1 MVQSLPTS
9 IKTDDVVGFLQ
20 KGEENYTA
28 GWVEKV
34 AKGIATVNY
43 LTPEKQVEKTKV
55 PVAELYKLE
64 NLAYQLTPGT
74 EVVICGGEHAG
85 KWGTIPH
92 DYDPHSEWRGGKINV
107 ISPKGVNLYPTEE
120 RVQLLSFSPQKA
132 PQQETQDV
140 DEREFSCFRWIN
152 ERRLRMVEVGYTS
165 DELIKFEQLNSS
177 LKGDETLEQMLTSWQ
192 ELFGSSYLSDE
203 AEEEKATEV
212 ETIVMGA
219 DLAST
224 TQTEEEEEE
233 EPFRYKSLEQEEA
246 CKAVISKATEIL
258 QEHTIDYFVIGQQVD
273 YIRTEH
279 IKDFNEF
286 KKWLASP
293 EWRTAHGNRFKSRM
307 AQYCQKMYKNAVE
320 NGLTVDALKENLQ
333 CSPTTSRKLF
343 GQTQYAKNGA
353 LDEVKSRIEKG
364 EVLDDVAVQE
374 IQGRYTPPK
383 PVDPF
388 KDTGTGCYTCRHY
401 QLENEVRHCALYEQP
416 IKSLEKAKSGVET
429 PEGGKFKASV
439 GCRNLAAGEIEVKT
453 TTTQPEESV
462 QANSKPAPTA
472 YQEILLPVEVFSRLE
487 IGARSAAMKLE
498 DYATVVVDKALEAH
512 KWEAECERLQHRI
525 DTLTLELVAVQ
536 SQPGEESEDSWFKN
550 VMKEREE

>member
-1 MVQSLPTS
+1 MVQSLPN
-9 IKTDDVVGFLQ
+9 IKTDDVVGFLA
-20 KGEENYTA
+20 KGEENYTV

-34 AKGIATVNY
+34 TKGVATVSF
-43 LTPEKQVEKTKV
+43 LTPEKQVDKAKV
-55 PVAELYKLE
+55 PVAELYKLG

-85 KWGTIPH
+85 KWGTIPS

-107 ISPKGVNLYPTEE
+107 VTSKGVNLYPTEE

-132 PQQETQDV
+132 PQQRETQIV

-152 ERRLRMVEVGYTS
+152 ERRLRMAKLGYTS

-203 AEEEKATEV
+203 AEAEAEAEQEATEV

-224 TQTEEEEEE
+224 QTEEEEEEEE

-383 PVDPF
+383 PIDPF
-388 KDTGTGCYTCRHY
+388 KDTQTGCYTCRHY
-401 QLENEVRHCALYEQP
+401 RLENQVRNCALYEQT
-416 IKSLEKAKSGVET
+416 IKNLEKAKSGVET
-429 PEGGKFKASV
+429 PEGA
-439 GCRNLAAGEIEVKT
+439 NL
-453 TTTQPEESV
+453 
-462 QANSKPAPTA
+462 KP
-472 YQEILLPVEVFSRLE
+472 VW
-487 IGARSAAMKLE
+487 
-498 DYATVVVDKALEAH
+498 D
-512 KWEAECERLQHRI
+512 
-525 DTLTLELVAVQ
+525 AVI
-536 SQPGEESEDSWFKN
+536 
-550 VMKEREE
+550 